1 MKILVMGGTKFL
13 GRAVV
18 DHALQAGHE
27 IALFN
32 RGRTNPHLYPDVEH
46 LVGNRDADLSALDG
60 RSFDAVIDTSAYY
73 PRQVRA
79 LVEVLDSR
87 VDHYTFVST
96 VSVYADNSTPGANES
111 ADLATVQDVTIESD
125 DDYGGFK
132 ALCEQ
137 ELDGLIPGRVHHVR
151 AGLIFGPHDDT
162 GRFSYWAQRIAAGGQ
177 VLAPEPQNQPV
188 QFIDVRDLGAWIVR
202 ASERKIVGAMNAS
215 GTSGSLTMGELLKT
229 IQETTNSDAELVWV
243 SDNFLA
249 DNEVAPW
256 HDLPLWVPAGL
267 TPSHIGFMSR
277 DTSRALRL
285 GLTLRP
291 LAETIRGALD
301 NVPEARSDQDLNGSP
316 AAAKEPRLSRDQER
330 DLLALWRDR
339 L

>member
-18 DHALQAGHE
+18 DHALQAGHRV
-27 IALFN
+27 ALFN
-32 RGRTNPHLYPDVEH
+32 RGRTNPDLYPDVEH
-46 LVGNRDADLSALDG
+46 LVGDRDADLSALRG
-60 RSFDAVIDTSAYY
+60 RTFDAVVDTSAYY
-73 PRQVRA
+73 PRQARS
-79 LVEVLDSR
+79 LVETLEER
-87 VDHYTFVST
+87 FEHYTFVST
-96 VSVYADNSTPGANES
+96 VSVYADNSTAGADES
-111 ADLATVQDVTIESD
+111 ANLATVEDATIESD

-177 VLAPEPQNQPV
+177 VLAPEPQDQPL

-202 ASERKIVGAMNAS
+202 AAEHRIVGAINAS
-215 GTSGSLTMGELLKT
+215 GTPGSLTMGELLNT
-229 IQETTNSDAELVWV
+229 IQATTNSDADLVWV
-243 SDNFLA
+243 SENFLA

-256 HDLPLWVPAGL
+256 HDLPLWIPPGL
-267 TPSHIGFMSR
+267 TPSHTGFMSR

-291 LAETIRGALD
+291 LAETISGALN
-301 NVPEARSDQDLNGSP
+301 NVPEASSDQNLARSP
-316 AAAKEPRLSRDQER
+316 AAAKEPRLSRERER
-330 DLLALWRDR
+330 DLLGLWSG
-339 L
+339 LL